1 MIWKFFKNYLFSQRS
16 GSLVRR
22 ISWLC
27 IVGVAV
33 GIFSFILI
41 LSIMN
46 GLNLNIRNR
55 ILSMEPHLQIQILDT
70 VNTKFMET
78 HPAYMKL
85 KSEPG
90 NIALVYEQQDVIL
103 RTMEGHFRGAV
114 ARGLTEESLGFL
126 VKEKIDFPQDG
137 EIIIGSDLARI
148 LGIFEGDFITIIPP
162 ESLLLPPGEV
172 PRFEK
177 VSVKKII
184 TTSLA
189 DLDAQNI
196 FYLRGKALNQ
206 FSKAA
211 SRSVGIET
219 WISNPDDVDQVKS
232 QLQTF
237 PMLKIQ
243 TWKEKNSALFFAL
256 KLEKTIIGLFLTLA
270 GLVTSFSIVTVIALL
285 ISQKK
290 REIGILAAM
299 GLSVKKTCNL
309 FTGIGLMLSLIGG
322 GIGLVFGT
330 ALSLLVEFYPI
341 DILPNIYYDNAIPA
355 KVDFIF
361 ILITSIVSIIIAFL
375 AAWIPSRS
383 VSHLSPSVALRSKN

>member
-1 MIWKFFKNYLFSQRS
+1 
-16 GSLVRR
+16 
-22 ISWLC
+22 
-27 IVGVAV
+27 
-33 GIFSFILI
+33 
-41 LSIMN
+41 
-46 GLNLNIRNR
+46 
-55 ILSMEPHLQIQILDT
+55 
-70 VNTKFMET
+70 MET
-78 HPAYMKL
+78 HPAYMKM

-114 ARGLTEESLGFL
+114 ARGVSEESLGFL
-126 VKEKIDFPQDG
+126 VQEKIDFPQEG

-177 VSVKKII
+177 VAVKKII

-211 SRSVGIET
+211 SRSVGIEA

-290 REIGILAAM
+290 REIGILAAI
-299 GLSVKKTCNL
+299 GLSVKRICNL

-322 GIGLVFGT
+322 GIGLILGT
-330 ALSLLVEFYPI
+330 ILSLIIENYPI
-341 DILPNIYYDNAIPA
+341 EILPNIYYDNAIPA
-355 KVDFIF
+355 KVDFSF
-361 ILITSIVSIIIAFL
+361 ILITSLVSIFIAFL

-383 VSHLSPSVALRSKN
+383 VTQLSPSVALRSKN